1 MRSFAWQEGYGAFS
15 VGISGVDATINY
27 IRNQTEH
34 HERRSF
40 RAEFMAMLQKHG
52 FTYEESM
59 LV

>member
-1 MRSFAWQEGYGAFS
+1 MRSFAWQEG
-15 VGISGVDATINY
+15 SGVDATINY